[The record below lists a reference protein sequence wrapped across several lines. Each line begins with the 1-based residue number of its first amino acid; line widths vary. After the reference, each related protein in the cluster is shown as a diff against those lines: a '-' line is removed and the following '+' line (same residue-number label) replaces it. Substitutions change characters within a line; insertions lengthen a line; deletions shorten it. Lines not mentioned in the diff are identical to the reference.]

1 MATPKLELNGKT
13 WGVFAN
19 YTDPAGQQHR
29 KYKGG
34 FESKAKARRW
44 ADEYLSEKRNSFV
57 CDSNLNI
64 KQIVEKI
71 LKEKEEVDKVAQSTM
86 KFYEQNFDIIVKE
99 FGNLLPQQIT
109 VIALQEFVNSLLDT
123 PRKCKAVCQ
132 ALSILYHYM
141 ERMDLIERNL
151 YKKIKS
157 PEYRAKET
165 PHYDLETYKNL
176 LEILKEE
183 NNCIYTPVLLMGS
196 LGLRPSEALA
206 LTNDDLTEDSL
217 SIQKAGVTVKRK
229 GQKETFV
236 IGDTKTEKSK
246 RTFPL
251 DPEFIK
257 KILSYKENNS
267 ISSPYL
273 CVNKS
278 GDLMSYTVLKK
289 NLQHTIEKHN
299 LPHISPYGFRH
310 TFGQIQKSV
319 GTDVYTISR
328 LMGHSSIAITT
339 KTYFHNDNEL
349 NKSAIAKITGAI

>member
-13 WGVFAN
+13 WGVYAN
-19 YTDPAGQQHR
+19 YTDPAGQHHR

-44 ADEYLSEKRNSFV
+44 ADEYLAEKRKSFV
-57 CDSNLNI
+57 CESNLNI
-64 KQIVEKI
+64 RQIVEKI
-71 LKEKEEVDKVAQSTM
+71 LKEKEEIDQVAQSTM
-86 KFYEQNFDIIVKE
+86 KFYEQNFDIIVKH
-99 FGNLLPQQIT
+99 FGTFLPQQIT
-109 VIALQEFVNSLLDT
+109 VVALQEFVNSLLGT
-123 PRKCKAVCQ
+123 PRKCKAICQ
-132 ALSILYHYM
+132 SLSILYHYM

-151 YKKIKS
+151 YKKIKA

-165 PHYDLETYKNL
+165 AHYDLETYKKL
-176 LEILKEE
+176 LEILKKE

-206 LTNDDLTEDSL
+206 LTNDDLSDDSL

-229 GQKETFV
+229 GQKESFI

-251 DPEFIK
+251 DTEFIK

-278 GDLMSYTVLKK
+278 GELMSYTVLKK
-289 NLQHTIEKHN
+289 NLQQIIERHN
-299 LPHISPYGFRH
+299 LPHISPYGLRH

-349 NKSAIAKITGAI
+349 NRSAIAKITGIV